1 MTRLT
6 AKARVRAQSGP
17 RLAGAVAGV
26 VVLTV
31 TGCSSGGSTEMSQK
45 PAATSAQ
52 ASTMASVESTASV
65 APSTPAM
72 TGLPDGA
79 VVTYEFRDSSVPPPY
94 HRSFAL
100 TFNQEQAR
108 MVVDSYGEVLA
119 DETRAMTSEAWD
131 QVSSTFGVIENLKLE
146 EPEPGCT
153 GGTGFAVTVASAEA
167 DMLDVDGYV
176 CGGVNG
182 EANEE
187 VAAWVA
193 PVRSLFPPM
202 SELAPDGLGG

>member
-1 MTRLT
+1 MTQEPVET
-6 AKARVRAQSGP
+6 
-17 RLAGAVAGV
+17 
-26 VVLTV
+26 T
-31 TGCSSGGSTEMSQK
+31 
-45 PAATSAQ
+45 AQ
-52 ASTMASVESTASV
+52 ASAMASVEPTATV
-65 APSTPAM
+65 APSVPAKTP
-72 TGLPDGA
+72 LPDGA
-79 VVTYEFRDSSVPPPY
+79 VLTYEFRDSSVPPPY
-94 HRSFAL
+94 HRSFVL

-119 DETRAMTSEAWD
+119 DETKAMTPEAWA
-131 QVSSTFGVIENLKLE
+131 QVSSTFDVIENLKLE

-153 GGTGFAVTVASAEA
+153 GGTGFAVTVASAETTV
-167 DMLDVDGYV
+167 LDVDGYV

-182 EANEE
+182 AARDE